1 LSAAFVNLKEAIMMN
16 PEGET
21 LANPAAEGEQA
32 AAAADAAQ
40 LSDSVAA
47 ERDQLAADKADLQ
60 DRLLRRM
67 AEFDN
72 FRRRAEK
79 EKAEIREYSA
89 METIL
94 HLLPVIDDFERAI
107 RAGSADNE
115 YTRGMELIFQRL
127 SSELQKMGLEPISTE
142 GQKFDPHS
150 HHALELRETDEFE
163 DHSILEELQ
172 KGYNFRGRLLR
183 PAMVTVAVA
192 PSAGKQPEA

>member
-1 LSAAFVNLKEAIMMN
+1 MKK
-16 PEGET
+16 PEGEEAF
-21 LANPAAEGEQA
+21 ANPVEEGEEA
-32 AAAADAAQ
+32 AGAEP
-40 LSDSVAA
+40 LGSVTA
-47 ERDQLAADKADLQ
+47 ERDQLAAEKADLQ

-79 EKAEIREYSA
+79 EKAEIREYAA
-89 METIL
+89 METIRL
-94 HLLPVIDDFERAI
+94 LLPVIDDFERAL
-107 RAGSADNE
+107 RAGSADDE

-127 SSELQKMGLEPISTE
+127 STELRKMGLEPVSTE

-163 DHSILEELQ
+163 DHAILEELQ

-183 PAMVTVAVA
+183 PAMVRVAVA
-192 PSAGKQPEA
+192 PSAGKQSEA

>member
-1 LSAAFVNLKEAIMMN
+1 LSAAFVNLKEAIMMK

-21 LANPAAEGEQA
+21 LANPLPEGEEA
-32 AAAADAAQ
+32 AAAADAGQ
-40 LSDSVAA
+40 PPDSVVA

-79 EKAEIREYSA
+79 EKAEIREFSA

-107 RAGSADNE
+107 KAASADDE

-127 SSELQKMGLEPISTE
+127 SGELQKMGLEPISTE

-163 DHSILEELQ
+163 DHSILDELQ